1 MGIAGAALYS
11 LALIVGR
18 ELAHVLTRAN
28 RALRSEGTR

>member
-18 ELAHVLTRAN
+18 ELEQVLTRAN
-28 RALRSEGTR
+28 RFLRSA